1 METFGLP
8 VYIIQQ
14 TFETVHLVSGQV
26 EYFKVAYLGV
36 QILQDFDLVIGQVQ
50 LCELTQP
57 VQVLYTCQSVVTQV
71 QNLHSW
77 DQLLKYQTDFQTL

>member
-1 METFGLP
+1 MNKRIHELIKHELFLIVLHNIQSMFNALKKSNILKLISLIIETFGLP

-36 QILQDFDLVIGQVQ
+36 
-50 LCELTQP
+50 
-57 VQVLYTCQSVVTQV
+57 
-71 QNLHSW
+71 
-77 DQLLKYQTDFQTL
+77 